1 MPSEM
6 SKFKKYLQFLSF
18 EQQIS
23 KINLAINKMRCV
35 NNMLDVK
42 EDINKKYNTINEL
55 KTVRNQM
62 IKDKKEIITF
72 LSILYI
78 LINSLSLNSGE

>member
-6 SKFKKYLQFLSF
+6 SKYKKYLQFLLF

-42 EDINKKYNTINEL
+42 EDSNKKYNTIDEL
-55 KTVRNQM
+55 KTLRNQI

>member
-23 KINLAINKMRCV
+23 KINLAINKMLCL

-42 EDINKKYNTINEL
+42 EEL
-55 KTVRNQM
+55 KTLRNQI

-78 LINSLSLNSGE
+78 LINYLSLNSGE

>member
-6 SKFKKYLQFLSF
+6 SKFKKYPHLNNKYQ
-18 EQQIS
+18 
-23 KINLAINKMRCV
+23 KINLSIKKMHCL

-55 KTVRNQM
+55 KTLRNEV
-62 IKDKKEIITF
+62 IKDKKEIIIF
-72 LSILYI
+72 LTILFI
-78 LINSLSLNSGE
+78 LINSLSLNSGQ

>member
-6 SKFKKYLQFLSF
+6 SKYKKYLQFLLF

-42 EDINKKYNTINEL
+42 EDSNKN
-55 KTVRNQM
+55 
-62 IKDKKEIITF
+62 IIQ
-72 LSILYI
+72 
-78 LINSLSLNSGE
+78 

>member
-1 MPSEM
+1 M
-6 SKFKKYLQFLSF
+6 SKYKKYLQFLLF

-42 EDINKKYNTINEL
+42 EDSNKKYNTIDEL
-55 KTVRNQM
+55 KTLRNQI

>member
-1 MPSEM
+1 M
-6 SKFKKYLQFLSF
+6 SKYKKYLQFLLF
-18 EQQIS
+18 EQQIL

-42 EDINKKYNTINEL
+42 EDSNKKYNTIDEL
-55 KTVRNQM
+55 KTLRNQI

>member
-6 SKFKKYLQFLSF
+6 SKYKKYLQFLSF

-23 KINLAINKMRCV
+23 KINLAIYKMLCL

-42 EDINKKYNTINEL
+42 EEL
-55 KTVRNQM
+55 KTLRNQI

>member
-1 MPSEM
+1 MKCQNLKNIYS
-6 SKFKKYLQFLSF
+6 FYYLNNKYQ
-18 EQQIS
+18 
-23 KINLAINKMRCV
+23 KINLPINKMHCV

-42 EDINKKYNTINEL
+42 EDSNKKYNTINEL
-55 KTVRNQM
+55 KTLRNQI

-78 LINSLSLNSGE
+78 LINYLSLNSGE

>member
-23 KINLAINKMRCV
+23 KINLAIYKMLCL

-42 EDINKKYNTINEL
+42 EEL
-55 KTVRNQM
+55 KTLRNQI

-78 LINSLSLNSGE
+78 LINYLSLNSGE

>member
-1 MPSEM
+1 M
-6 SKFKKYLQFLSF
+6 SKYKKYLQFLLF

-23 KINLAINKMRCV
+23 KINLAINKMQCV

-42 EDINKKYNTINEL
+42 EDSNKKYNTIDEL
-55 KTVRNQM
+55 KTLRNQI

>member
-1 MPSEM
+1 M
-6 SKFKKYLQFLSF
+6 SKYKKYLQFLLF

-42 EDINKKYNTINEL
+42 EDSNKKYNTINEL
-55 KTVRNQM
+55 KTLRNQI

>member
-42 EDINKKYNTINEL
+42 EDSNKKYNTINEL
-55 KTVRNQM
+55 KTLRNQI